1 MKQKISLVALAFI
14 VVLLSAC
21 SAKDS
26 FEKVAES
33 DYQWTGIAVSGE
45 GRIFVNYPTWQLA
58 SPFKVAEIVNGKEIA
73 YPSEEINN
81 LFVCVQSVVIDKL
94 NRLWVLDPANPQF
107 KGVVEGGPKLYQ
119 IDIQTN
125 DIVKIYNFPETVYT
139 PTSYLNDV
147 RIDTKDEIA
156 YMTDSEDG
164 GIIVLDLKSGSS
176 WRALNSGCPAVLA
189 NLDGIDF
196 KSTGKSKGITN
207 SDGIE
212 LSEDNQT
219 LYFSALTAN
228 ILYQIPTS
236 VLRDTMLVPEERCKE
251 VSVLNNKNVPTDGM
265 VLYNNSL
272 YMADLPNESLWA
284 FDLKTKEGRSFDFGT
299 TIRWA
304 DSFAVGADG
313 YIYFTT
319 SQINYPEKERVQY
332 GIYKFKPQ

>member
-1 MKQKISLVALAFI
+1 MKQKISLVALTFI

-33 DYQWTGIAVSGE
+33 DYQWTGIAVSRE
-45 GRIFVNYPTWQLA
+45 GRIFVNYPTWQVT

-139 PTSYLNDV
+139 STSYLNDV

-196 KSTGKSKGITN
+196 KSTGRSTGITH

-219 LYFSALTAN
+219 LYFSALTAD

-299 TIRWA
+299 IIRWA

-319 SQINYPEKERVQY
+319 SQINYPEEERVQY